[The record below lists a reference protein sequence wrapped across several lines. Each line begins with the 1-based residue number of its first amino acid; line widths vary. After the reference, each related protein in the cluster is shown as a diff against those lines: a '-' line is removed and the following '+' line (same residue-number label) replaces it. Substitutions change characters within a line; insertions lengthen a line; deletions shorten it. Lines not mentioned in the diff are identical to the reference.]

1 MKINS
6 LARGFSSELDERKRS
21 QLRKEAGE
29 AYKKHAQYTDP
40 SKNPL
45 LKVLENLLSGKTEKD
60 LLTQDNANQA
70 ENLAVVNDIT
80 YTQTPTFDNVRLVST
95 VPSSQGLLTAA
106 NVSTSIPQMPAN
118 TQNEHTE
125 QVQSEEAISLSNE
138 NLTFTIPEKF
148 QQDFARNPDE
158 PTVFGRELEKSLF
171 QRSFNIAAQKYSA
184 HISMVNNGYRSA
196 EESVFSQIA

>member
-80 YTQTPTFDNVRLVST
+80 YTQTPTLDNVRLASA
-95 VPSSQGLLTAA
+95 VPSSQDLLTAA
-106 NVSTSIPQMPAN
+106 NVSTSILN
-118 TQNEHTE
+118 TQNEHPE

-138 NLTFTIPEKF
+138 NLSFTIPEKF

-158 PTVFGRELEKSLF
+158 PTVFGRELEKRLF

-196 EESVFSQIA
+196 EESIFSQIA

>member
-1 MKINS
+1 MKISS
-6 LARGFSSELDERKRS
+6 LARSFSSELDERRRS
-21 QLRKEAGE
+21 QLSKEAGE
-29 AYKKHAQYTDP
+29 VYKKHAQYTDP

-60 LLTQDNANQA
+60 LLENDNANQA
-70 ENLAVVNDIT
+70 ENLAVPTDIT
-80 YTQTPTFDNVRLVST
+80 FSQTSTPDNVHLASA
-95 VPSSQGLLTAA
+95 VPSSQDLLTAA

-118 TQNEHTE
+118 TQNEQTE
-125 QVQSEEAISLSNE
+125 QIQKEAISLPDE

-158 PTVFGRELEKSLF
+158 QTVFGQELEKRLF
-171 QRSFNIAAQKYSA
+171 QRSFNIASQKYSA
-184 HISMVNNGYRSA
+184 HIAMVNNGYRLT

>member
-40 SKNPL
+40 KKNPL
-45 LKVLENLLSGKTEKD
+45 LKALENLLSGKTEKD

-80 YTQTPTFDNVRLVST
+80 YTQTPTLDNVRLASA
-95 VPSSQGLLTAA
+95 VPSSQDLLTAA

-118 TQNEHTE
+118 TQNEQTE
-125 QVQSEEAISLSNE
+125 QIQKEAISLPDE

-158 PTVFGRELEKSLF
+158 PTVFGRELEKRLS
-171 QRSFNIAAQKYSA
+171 QRSFNVAAQKYSA

-196 EESVFSQIA
+196 EESIFSQIA

>member
-40 SKNPL
+40 KKNPL
-45 LKVLENLLSGKTEKD
+45 LKALENLLSGKTEKD

-80 YTQTPTFDNVRLVST
+80 YTQTPTLDNVRLASA
-95 VPSSQGLLTAA
+95 VPSSQDLLTAA

-118 TQNEHTE
+118 TQNEQTE
-125 QVQSEEAISLSNE
+125 QIQKEAISLPNE

-158 PTVFGRELEKSLF
+158 PTVFGRELEKRLS
-171 QRSFNIAAQKYSA
+171 QRSFNVAAQKYSA

-196 EESVFSQIA
+196 EESIFSQIA

>member
-6 LARGFSSELDERKRS
+6 LVRGFSSELEERKRS

-60 LLTQDNANQA
+60 LLTQDNASQA
-70 ENLAVVNDIT
+70 ENLTVVNDIT
-80 YTQTPTFDNVRLVST
+80 YTQTPTLDNVRLTSA
-95 VPSSQGLLTAA
+95 VPSSQDLLTAA
-106 NVSTSIPQMPAN
+106 NVSTSIPQMQAN
-118 TQNEHTE
+118 TQNKHTE
-125 QVQSEEAISLSNE
+125 QVQSEEAISLYKE
-138 NLTFTIPEKF
+138 NLSFTIPEKF
-148 QQDFARNPDE
+148 QQDFARKPDE
-158 PTVFGRELEKSLF
+158 QTVFGQELEKRLIH
-171 QRSFNIAAQKYSA
+171 RSFNIAAQKYSA
-184 HISMVNNGYRSA
+184 HIAMVNNGYRLT

>member
-40 SKNPL
+40 KKNPL
-45 LKVLENLLSGKTEKD
+45 LKALENLLSGKTEKD

-80 YTQTPTFDNVRLVST
+80 YTQTPTLDNVRLASV
-95 VPSSQGLLTAA
+95 VPSSQDLLTAA

-118 TQNEHTE
+118 TQNEQTE
-125 QVQSEEAISLSNE
+125 QIQKEAMSLPNE

-158 PTVFGRELEKSLF
+158 PTVFGRELEKRLS
-171 QRSFNIAAQKYSA
+171 QRSFNVAAQKYSA
-184 HISMVNNGYRSA
+184 HISMVNNGYRLA
-196 EESVFSQIA
+196 EESIFSQIA

>member
-6 LARGFSSELDERKRS
+6 LARGFSSELDERKHS

-40 SKNPL
+40 KKNPL
-45 LKVLENLLSGKTEKD
+45 LKALENLLSGKTEKD

-80 YTQTPTFDNVRLVST
+80 YTQTPTLDNVRLASA
-95 VPSSQGLLTAA
+95 VPSSQDLLTAA

-118 TQNEHTE
+118 TQNEQTE
-125 QVQSEEAISLSNE
+125 QIQKEAISLPDE

-158 PTVFGRELEKSLF
+158 PTVFGRELEKRLF

>member
-40 SKNPL
+40 KKNPL
-45 LKVLENLLSGKTEKD
+45 LKALENLLSGKTEKD

-80 YTQTPTFDNVRLVST
+80 YTQTPTLDNVRLASA
-95 VPSSQGLLTAA
+95 VPSSQDLLTAA
-106 NVSTSIPQMPAN
+106 NVSTSIPQTPAN
-118 TQNEHTE
+118 TQNEQTE
-125 QVQSEEAISLSNE
+125 QIQKEAISLPDE

-158 PTVFGRELEKSLF
+158 PTVFGRELEKRLF

>member
-1 MKINS
+1 MKISS
-6 LARGFSSELDERKRS
+6 LARGFSSELDERRRS

-29 AYKKHAQYTDP
+29 VYKKHAQYTDP
-40 SKNPL
+40 KKNPL
-45 LKVLENLLSGKTEKD
+45 LKALENLLSGKTEKD

-80 YTQTPTFDNVRLVST
+80 YTQTPTLDNVRLASA
-95 VPSSQGLLTAA
+95 VPSSQDLLTTA

-118 TQNEHTE
+118 TQNEQTE
-125 QVQSEEAISLSNE
+125 QIQKEAISLPNE
-138 NLTFTIPEKF
+138 NLTFTIREKF

-158 PTVFGRELEKSLF
+158 QTVFGRELEKRLF

>member
-6 LARGFSSELDERKRS
+6 LARGFSSQLDERKRS

-45 LKVLENLLSGKTEKD
+45 LKVLENLLSGKAEKD
-60 LLTQDNANQA
+60 LQTQDNANHA
-70 ENLAVVNDIT
+70 ENLAVVNDIP
-80 YTQTPTFDNVRLVST
+80 YTQTPTSDNVRLASA
-95 VPSSQGLLTAA
+95 VPSSQDLFTAA

-118 TQNEHTE
+118 IQNEHTL
-125 QVQSEEAISLSNE
+125 QVQTEEAISLSNE
-138 NLTFTIPEKF
+138 NLSFTIPEKF
-148 QQDFARNPDE
+148 QKDFARNPDE
-158 PTVFGRELEKSLF
+158 QTVFGRELEKRLF

-184 HISMVNNGYRSA
+184 HIAMVNNGYRSI
-196 EESVFSQIA
+196 EESIFSHIA

>member
-6 LARGFSSELDERKRS
+6 LVRGVSSELDERKRS
-21 QLRKEAGE
+21 QLRKEAGD

-60 LLTQDNANQA
+60 LLTQDNADQA

-80 YTQTPTFDNVRLVST
+80 YKQTPILDNVRVASA
-95 VPSSQGLLTAA
+95 VPSSQDLLTAA
-106 NVSTSIPQMPAN
+106 NISTSIPQMPAN
-118 TQNEHTE
+118 TQNEQTE
-125 QVQSEEAISLSNE
+125 QIQKEAISLPNE

-148 QQDFARNPDE
+148 QQDITRKPDE
-158 PTVFGRELEKSLF
+158 QTVFGQELEKRLF

-184 HISMVNNGYRSA
+184 HITMVNNGYRSVN
-196 EESVFSQIA
+196 ESFFSQIA

>member
-80 YTQTPTFDNVRLVST
+80 YTQTPTLDNVRLASA
-95 VPSSQGLLTAA
+95 VPSSQDLLTAA
-106 NVSTSIPQMPAN
+106 NVSTSILN

-138 NLTFTIPEKF
+138 NLSFTIPEKF

-158 PTVFGRELEKSLF
+158 PTVFGRELEKRLF

-196 EESVFSQIA
+196 EKSIFSQIA

>member
-40 SKNPL
+40 KKNPL
-45 LKVLENLLSGKTEKD
+45 LKALENLLSGKTEKD

-80 YTQTPTFDNVRLVST
+80 YTQTPTLDNVRLASA
-95 VPSSQGLLTAA
+95 VPSSQDLLTAA

-118 TQNEHTE
+118 TQNEQTE
-125 QVQSEEAISLSNE
+125 QIQKEAISLPNE

-158 PTVFGRELEKSLF
+158 PTVFGRELEKRLS
-171 QRSFNIAAQKYSA
+171 QRSFNVAAQKYSA
-184 HISMVNNGYRSA
+184 HIAMVNNGYRLT

>member
-40 SKNPL
+40 KKNPL
-45 LKVLENLLSGKTEKD
+45 LKALENLLSGKTEKD

-80 YTQTPTFDNVRLVST
+80 YTQTPTLDNVRLASA
-95 VPSSQGLLTAA
+95 VPSSQDLLTTA

-118 TQNEHTE
+118 TQNEQTE
-125 QVQSEEAISLSNE
+125 QIQKEAISLPNE
-138 NLTFTIPEKF
+138 NLTFTIREKF

-158 PTVFGRELEKSLF
+158 QTVFGRELEKRLF

>member
-106 NVSTSIPQMPAN
+106 NVSTSNPQMPAN

-158 PTVFGRELEKSLF
+158 PTVFGRELEKRLF
-171 QRSFNIAAQKYSA
+171 QRTFNLAAQKYSA
-184 HISMVNNGYRSA
+184 HISMVNNGYRLT

>member
-40 SKNPL
+40 KKNPL
-45 LKVLENLLSGKTEKD
+45 LKALENLLSGKTEKD

-80 YTQTPTFDNVRLVST
+80 YTQTPTLDNVRLASA
-95 VPSSQGLLTAA
+95 VPSSQDLLTAA

-118 TQNEHTE
+118 TQNEQTE
-125 QVQSEEAISLSNE
+125 QIQKEAISLPDE

-158 PTVFGRELEKSLF
+158 PTVFGRELEKRLF

>member
-40 SKNPL
+40 KKNPL
-45 LKVLENLLSGKTEKD
+45 LKALENLLSGKTEKD

-80 YTQTPTFDNVRLVST
+80 YTQTPTLDNVRLASV
-95 VPSSQGLLTAA
+95 VPSSQDLLTAA

-118 TQNEHTE
+118 TQNEQTE
-125 QVQSEEAISLSNE
+125 QIQKEAMSLPNE

-158 PTVFGRELEKSLF
+158 PTVFGRELEKRLS
-171 QRSFNIAAQKYSA
+171 QRSFNVAAQKYSA

-196 EESVFSQIA
+196 EESIFSQIA

>member
-6 LARGFSSELDERKRS
+6 LARGFSSEVNERKRS

-80 YTQTPTFDNVRLVST
+80 YTQTPTLDNVRLASV
-95 VPSSQGLLTAA
+95 VPSSQDLLTAA

-118 TQNEHTE
+118 TQNEQTE
-125 QVQSEEAISLSNE
+125 QIQKEAVSLPNE

-158 PTVFGRELEKSLF
+158 PTVFGRELEKRLS
-171 QRSFNIAAQKYSA
+171 QRSFNVAAQKYSA
-184 HISMVNNGYRSA
+184 HIAMVNNGYRLT

>member
-1 MKINS
+1 MKISS
-6 LARGFSSELDERKRS
+6 LARGFSSELDERRRS

-29 AYKKHAQYTDP
+29 VYKKHAQYTDP

-60 LLTQDNANQA
+60 LLKSDNADQA
-70 ENLAVVNDIT
+70 ENLALPTDIT
-80 YTQTPTFDNVRLVST
+80 YSPTLDNAHLASA
-95 VPSSQGLLTAA
+95 VPSSQDLLTAV
-106 NVSTSIPQMPAN
+106 NVSTSIPQTPVN
-118 TQNEHTE
+118 TQKELTE
-125 QVQSEEAISLSNE
+125 QEQDEEAIPLSNE
-138 NLTFTIPEKF
+138 NLSFTIPEKF

-158 PTVFGRELEKSLF
+158 KTVFGQELEKRLF

-184 HISMVNNGYRSA
+184 HIAMVNNGYRLT

>member
-40 SKNPL
+40 KKNPL
-45 LKVLENLLSGKTEKD
+45 LKALENLLSGKTEKD

-80 YTQTPTFDNVRLVST
+80 YTQTPTLDNVRLASV
-95 VPSSQGLLTAA
+95 VPSSQDLLTAA

-118 TQNEHTE
+118 TQNEQTE
-125 QVQSEEAISLSNE
+125 QIQKEAMSLPNE

-158 PTVFGRELEKSLF
+158 PTVFGRELEKRLS
-171 QRSFNIAAQKYSA
+171 QRSFNVAAQKYSA
-184 HISMVNNGYRSA
+184 HISMVNNDYRSA
-196 EESVFSQIA
+196 EESIFSQIA

>member
-1 MKINS
+1 MKISS
-6 LARGFSSELDERKRS
+6 LARRFSPELDDRKRS

-60 LLTQDNANQA
+60 LLTQDNANLA
-70 ENLAVVNDIT
+70 ENLAVVNDFT
-80 YTQTPTFDNVRLVST
+80 YKQTPTLDNVRPASA
-95 VPSSQGLLTAA
+95 VPSSQDLLTAA

-118 TQNEHTE
+118 TQNQHSE
-125 QVQSEEAISLSNE
+125 QVQSEEAISLANE
-138 NLTFTIPEKF
+138 NLFFTIPEKF

-158 PTVFGRELEKSLF
+158 QTVFGRGLEKQLF
-171 QRSFNIAAQKYSA
+171 QRSFNIAAEKYNS
-184 HISMVNNGYRSA
+184 HIAMVNNGYRLT

>member
-29 AYKKHAQYTDP
+29 VYKKHAQYTDP

-60 LLTQDNANQA
+60 LLTQDNAEQA
-70 ENLAVVNDIT
+70 DNLAVANDIT
-80 YTQTPTFDNVRLVST
+80 YTQTPTLDNMRLASA
-95 VPSSQGLLTAA
+95 VPSSQDLLAAA
-106 NVSTSIPQMPAN
+106 NVSTSIPLMPEN

-125 QVQSEEAISLSNE
+125 QVQSEEALPLSNE
-138 NLTFTIPEKF
+138 SLSFTIPEKF
-148 QQDFARNPDE
+148 QKDFARNPDAQSI
-158 PTVFGRELEKSLF
+158 FGQELEKRLF
-171 QRSFNIAAQKYSA
+171 QRSFNLAARKYSA
-184 HISMVNNGYRSA
+184 HIAMVNNGYRLT

>member
-6 LARGFSSELDERKRS
+6 LARGFSSEVNERKRS

-80 YTQTPTFDNVRLVST
+80 YTQTPTLDNVRLASA
-95 VPSSQGLLTAA
+95 VPSSKDLLTAA

-118 TQNEHTE
+118 TQNEQTE
-125 QVQSEEAISLSNE
+125 QIQKEAISLPNE

-158 PTVFGRELEKSLF
+158 PTVFGRELEKRLS
-171 QRSFNIAAQKYSA
+171 QRSFNVAAQKYSA

-196 EESVFSQIA
+196 EESIFSQIA

>member
-6 LARGFSSELDERKRS
+6 LVRGISSESEERKRS

-60 LLTQDNANQA
+60 LLMQDNAKQA
-70 ENLAVVNDIT
+70 ENLAAVNDIT
-80 YTQTPTFDNVRLVST
+80 YTQTPILDNMRLAST
-95 VPSSQGLLTAA
+95 VPSPQDILTAA
-106 NVSTSIPQMPAN
+106 KVSTSIPQMPAN
-118 TQNEHTE
+118 TRNQHTE
-125 QVQSEEAISLSNE
+125 QVQPEELVSFSNESLSY
-138 NLTFTIPEKF
+138 TIPEKF
-148 QQDFARNPDE
+148 KQDFARNPE
-158 PTVFGRELEKSLF
+158 EQTVFGRELEKRLF

-184 HISMVNNGYRSA
+184 HIAMVNNGYRSA
-196 EESVFSQIA
+196 EESVFSKTA

>member
-1 MKINS
+1 VKINS
-6 LARGFSSELDERKRS
+6 LARGFSSEVNERKRS

-80 YTQTPTFDNVRLVST
+80 YTQTPTLDNVRLASV
-95 VPSSQGLLTAA
+95 VPSSQDLLTAA

-118 TQNEHTE
+118 TQNEQTE
-125 QVQSEEAISLSNE
+125 QIQKEAVSLPNE

-158 PTVFGRELEKSLF
+158 PTVFGRELEKRLS
-171 QRSFNIAAQKYSA
+171 QRSFNVAAQKYSA
-184 HISMVNNGYRSA
+184 HIAMVNNGYRLT

>member
-6 LARGFSSELDERKRS
+6 LVRGVSSELDERKRS
-21 QLRKEAGE
+21 QLRKEAGD

-60 LLTQDNANQA
+60 LLTQDNADQA

-80 YTQTPTFDNVRLVST
+80 YKQTPILDNVRVASA
-95 VPSSQGLLTAA
+95 VPSSQDLLTAA
-106 NVSTSIPQMPAN
+106 NISTSIPQMPAN
-118 TQNEHTE
+118 TQDEHNE
-125 QVQSEEAISLSNE
+125 QVQSEEASSLFNE
-138 NLTFTIPEKF
+138 NLSFTIPEKF
-148 QQDFARNPDE
+148 QQDFTRNPDE
-158 PTVFGRELEKSLF
+158 QTVFGQELEKRLF

-184 HISMVNNGYRSA
+184 HIAMVNNGYRSVN
-196 EESVFSQIA
+196 ESFFSQTA